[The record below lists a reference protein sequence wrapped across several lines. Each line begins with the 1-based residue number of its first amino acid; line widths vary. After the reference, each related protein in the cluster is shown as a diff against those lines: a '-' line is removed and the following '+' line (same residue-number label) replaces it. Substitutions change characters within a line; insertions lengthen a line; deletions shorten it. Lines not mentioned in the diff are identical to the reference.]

1 MHQSRLAI
9 ALALGVLCAAC
20 GQKGAVTTTTA
31 TATTTTATTP
41 AATAALAQSSAA
53 PDPDAQC
60 KSWGIEPGTPG
71 FKQCVDGM
79 KEAANADAGATPSSA
94 DAQARMATM
103 HAEMARQGD
112 AMRTQISDEVKAA
125 ASNPKCVTVTNGT
138 NTSVSCP

>member
-1 MHQSRLAI
+1 MEGDLHELPDDPAVLKAMI
-9 ALALGVLCAAC
+9 ADMRRSNTSLEAEVAVL
-20 GQKGAVTTTTA
+20 KTA
-31 TATTTTATTP
+31 
-41 AATAALAQSSAA
+41 
-53 PDPDAQC
+53 
-60 KSWGIEPGTPG
+60 
-71 FKQCVDGM
+71 
-79 KEAANADAGATPSSA
+79 SA